1 MVVTNV
7 TYLGSGGTQ
16 TLIFSLVVT
25 GLLAGL
31 VWLAAGGSM
40 VAVAIL
46 AIVGTILVL
55 VCGALIAVYVVRV
68 MNDRAQQQ
76 FMDNTQENLGIM
88 QQLQS
93 IQNKQN
99 QTLMQQLG
107 QVAKLPQTTAQGN
120 NVLVIEEG
128 FFDALEG

>member
-1 MVVTNV
+1 MN
-7 TYLGSGGTQ
+7 TQ
-16 TLIFSLVVT
+16 TLIFSLVIT

-31 VWLAAGGSM
+31 VWLAAEGSL
-40 VAVAIL
+40 VAVAVL
-46 AIVGTILVL
+46 AIVGTILVF

-76 FMDNTQENLGIM
+76 FMDNAQENLGIM

-99 QTLMQQLG
+99 QTLMRQLG
-107 QVAKLPQTTAQGN
+107 QVAKLPRTTPQSN
-120 NVLVIEEG
+120 NMLVIEDG
-128 FFDALEG
+128 VFDELEG